1 MASHFQIQKPYVLA
15 SLPRPLDPTTGR
27 YVVSEVY
34 GSAPGSRKRKRHEL
48 AVGIDGESV
57 NIYNVSSARLV
68 TSYPVPPQSSF
79 SCSIASI
86 RRKVEGT
93 QEVSRH
99 TYASTKDSLQHKITL
114 FKDYV
119 DALGNTHS
127 ITKSISLDGG
137 QPVICVAP
145 ITVPA
150 GQGSSE
156 SQTFSDELLVVRE
169 DGEVICLDPD
179 TLERRWSSSPA
190 VLQHDL
196 PTISKL
202 GLSIVACHPVLL
214 SDLVQGIFKGDE
226 NSLGLFPEI
235 KRGINTDAEV
245 LVLISKHELDG
256 QQSRRLHVLSVAP
269 PSHGSINPHQ
279 RGVVQLHTI
288 PIPSSAPESGIT
300 SYRLDIRSGSLLEF
314 HGQTFNLY
322 DLTTSLPKIT
332 STMELSDTTS
342 FLRLSKTS
350 LLCSTSTRLSIYN
363 PIYRSFQN
371 SVCIDSDIQDVPR
384 DVSSINSSQATCL
397 LAAYFSRLELAVAIV
412 DANLVAIQLEAPI
425 LRAKKRRAEGLLID
439 SIGRGV
445 QLTKRPSNHSTHP
458 SDEEIKTS
466 IFSNYIPG
474 SIRGDYWESWAAD
487 EAKADALLNAN
498 DIPGLEL
505 MLAQKFSIQVR
516 NAVQTPKG
524 IDKTKVG
531 TPNISKDSPTW
542 IWPKTR
548 AGYPPVDRRWIIYAI
563 CRAFQ
568 WNDSF
573 PDDPTVPRLIC
584 QLPQSDIV
592 NYLVDAGHLTLSNVR
607 SGFRG
612 IIRDD
617 EKTDSFLA
625 EQIVLRLADVDPTL
639 ELLVAYI
646 SATNLGAIELLIA
659 VRTIMRSLELVQDP
673 KKPPPKLLTNGTTEE
688 TMVNGEGDAGEEG
701 DSELN
706 NIGMELDNLEDEIQ
720 KTVSYLDEDA
730 GIRGSGLS
738 VAFAKLGNCPNVSM
752 IKALRATFKPEEILS
767 LIYLLRV
774 ELVRGAWTSRYLD
787 KTEFE
792 KDSTLDAPPDGIIK
806 LIADLLGRCVDSI
819 GPGGW
824 LLNDAVLAADET
836 SDFVASLKLEVSAAL
851 EGLEEA
857 VYLRGI
863 IGEAAR
869 YFEKSK
875 KAKTE
880 GVVDK
885 TKPIS
890 LHVKEPGSQALPL
903 GLKAK
908 DGISAQK
915 IVSGGEIVERS
926 RRETGHL
933 RSQQVGHYSLERIAI

>member
-48 AVGIDGESV
+48 AVGIDGEAV

-99 TYASTKDSLQHKITL
+99 TYAATRESHENKVTL

-119 DALGNTHS
+119 DASGNTDS
-127 ITKSISLDGG
+127 IAKSVSLGVG
-137 QPVICVAP
+137 RPIICVAP
-145 ITVPA
+145 IAVSTA
-150 GQGSSE
+150 QRHTNC
-156 SQTFSDELLVVRE
+156 QTLGDELLIVRE
-169 DGEVICLDPD
+169 DGEVICLNPD
-179 TLERRWSSSPA
+179 TLERKWNSSPA
-190 VLQHDL
+190 VLQQDL
-196 PTISKL
+196 PTTSKL
-202 GLSIVACHPVLL
+202 GFSIISCYPVLL
-214 SDLVQGIFKGDE
+214 SDLVQGIFKGSDDAF
-226 NSLGLFPEI
+226 GLFPEI
-235 KRGINTDAEV
+235 KQGLNTDAEV
-245 LVLISKHELDG
+245 LVLISSHELDG
-256 QQSRRLHVLSVAP
+256 QQSRRLHVLSIIP
-269 PSHGSINPHQ
+269 PSHDSSSPHQ
-279 RGVVQLHTI
+279 QGVIQLHAV
-288 PIPSSAPESGIT
+288 PIPTSAHGFGT
-300 SYRLDIRSGSLLEF
+300 ASYRLDIRSGSLIEF
-314 HGQTFNLY
+314 RGQAFNIY
-322 DLTTSLPKIT
+322 DLTTSIPRIT
-332 STMELSDTTS
+332 STIELSDATS

-350 LLCSTSTRLSIYN
+350 LLCSTPTHLSIYN

-371 SVCIDSDIQDVPR
+371 SVRIDSGIQDDSTANPKP
-384 DVSSINSSQATCL
+384 AACL
-397 LAAYFSRLELAVAIV
+397 LAAYFSRLELAVAII

-425 LRAKKRRAEGLLID
+425 LRTRKRRAEGLLID

-445 QLTKRPSNHSTHP
+445 QLPRRPSAQPTQP
-458 SDEEIKTS
+458 SSEEIKTS
-466 IFSNYIPG
+466 LFSNYIPG
-474 SIRGDYWESWAAD
+474 SIRGDYWESWATD
-487 EAKADALLNAN
+487 EAKADALLNTN
-498 DIPGLEL
+498 DIRGLEL
-505 MLAQKFSIQVR
+505 MLAQKFSIQVQ
-516 NAVQTPKG
+516 NAVQMPNGVGQAGEGLSNPPKY
-524 IDKTKVG
+524 
-531 TPNISKDSPTW
+531 SSTW

-548 AGYPPVDRRWIIYAI
+548 AAYPPVDRRWIVYAI
-563 CRAFQ
+563 SRAFQ

-573 PDDPTVPRLIC
+573 RDDPTIPRLIC

-592 NYLVDAGHLTLSNVR
+592 NYLVDAGHLTLSNLKT
-607 SGFRG
+607 SFREV
-612 IIRDD
+612 IRDD

-639 ELLVAYI
+639 ELLVSYI
-646 SATNLGAIELLIA
+646 SATNLGATELVIA

-673 KKPPPKLLTNGTTEE
+673 KQLPPKLLTNGTTEE
-688 TMVNGEGDAGEEG
+688 IIENGEANGDGEGEG
-701 DSELN
+701 DSELS

-720 KTVSYLDEDA
+720 RTVSYLDEDA

-738 VAFAKLGNCPNVSM
+738 VAFAKLGNCPNISM

-787 KTEFE
+787 ITEFE
-792 KDSTLDAPPDGIIK
+792 KDANLDAPPDGVIK

-836 SDFVASLKLEVSAAL
+836 GDFVASLKFEVSAAL

-857 VYLRGI
+857 VYLRGVI
-863 IGEAAR
+863 SEAVR
-869 YFEKSK
+869 YCESSK
-875 KAKTE
+875 KTKVE

-885 TKPIS
+885 MRPIP
-890 LHVKEPGSQALPL
+890 LHVKDPGSQALPL

-908 DGISAQK
+908 GGVSAQK
-915 IVSGGEIVERS
+915 VVSGGEVVDRS
-926 RRETGHL
+926 QRETGHL